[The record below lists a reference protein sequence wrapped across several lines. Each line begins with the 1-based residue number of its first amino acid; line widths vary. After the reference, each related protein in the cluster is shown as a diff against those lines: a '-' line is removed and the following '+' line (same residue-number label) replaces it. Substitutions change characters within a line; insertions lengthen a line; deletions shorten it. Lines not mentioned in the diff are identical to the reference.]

1 MCATHSWC
9 LDLEGGAEVGAALG
23 VISSFLKSSLVSLD
37 LKGHTCL
44 MYMHSHSYAKT
55 NIFPIRGILTEQ
67 RLCDRPPHDPQ
78 GPEDWS
84 NSQLN
89 KTKENE

>member
-1 MCATHSWC
+1 M
-9 LDLEGGAEVGAALG
+9 GAARG

-37 LKGHTCL
+37 LKRHAWL
-44 MYMHSHSYAKT
+44 LNMHSHKVMGTGGECGPLSEE
-55 NIFPIRGILTEQ
+55 ILTEQ
-67 RLCDRPPHDPQ
+67 RLCDRPPHGLQ

-89 KTKENE
+89 KTRKRISDFHDRYLFI